1 MSKYGCCTLSSCNW
15 RDREDCLI
23 DGAIEIKSCDDCPYY
38 DPDFFRDVFEM
49 KQKKS
54 DAGNDD

>member
-23 DGAIEIKSCDDCPYY
+23 DGAIEIKSCDECPYY
-38 DPDFFRDVFEM
+38 DINFFKEVNDADT
-49 KQKKS
+49 S
-54 DAGNDD
+54 DQGER

>member
-1 MSKYGCCTLSSCNW
+1 MSEYGCCTLSSCNW

-38 DPDFFRDVFEM
+38 DPDFFKEEEN
-49 KQKKS
+49 
-54 DAGNDD
+54 DADTSNQDQR